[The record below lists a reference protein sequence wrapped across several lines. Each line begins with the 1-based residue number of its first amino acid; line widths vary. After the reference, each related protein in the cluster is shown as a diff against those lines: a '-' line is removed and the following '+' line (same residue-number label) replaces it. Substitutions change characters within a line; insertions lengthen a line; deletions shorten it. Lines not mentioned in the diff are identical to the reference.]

1 MTDAA
6 TINDRLAGKALLLT
20 GASGFLGKA
29 VLAACLRELPELGR
43 IVLLLRAPDDQGAD
57 QRLAHVL
64 SGGAFAELDQAAIDE
79 ARAAGR
85 LTAIAGDVAQD
96 ELGRQVPGAET
107 GDDLAGIDVLI
118 HCAASVSFEEPLDSI
133 LDLNSHGPA
142 RLLRALR
149 AAGSDPDVVHV
160 STAYAAG
167 TRTGLVLERPSGTA
181 PAEPEVDLQAELE
194 AARTWRRDLEAES
207 RLPAHQRRFVAEAR
221 QELGP
226 AGGPAVG
233 ARAEGLRRE
242 WVADQLTERGRER
255 ASALGWP
262 DGYALSKAMGERMLQ
277 AERPRTLTILR
288 PSIVESAMR
297 RPYPGWLEDLKVADP
312 VILAYAAGMVP
323 RFPGN
328 RSARLDLVPVDLAAN
343 ACLAAA
349 AHPPEQGVRTMH
361 LVSGSQNP
369 VTVEE
374 VGKVVTEYFRERPL
388 AGEDG
393 LPVEVSEW
401 RFANHN
407 RVMQA
412 LDRGERLLKTGRD
425 LLDRFPLP
433 RSDALELRLHR
444 EQRRLGRLRR
454 LADIYGPYVEL
465 DCVFDDRATRELL
478 AELAPEDRERFGF
491 DVQDVDWD
499 EYLREIHLPALRAL
513 LPPPRPA
520 APPRPV
526 VRPQPAAGPPAMAF
540 FDIEGVVL
548 DTTIAHFYAWVRTRD
563 MPGLDRTL
571 WMAGLAAR
579 APGWLLADRRSRA
592 SFNRHFYRQYRELPA
607 RELREQARAALSDF
621 ILPRVQHEAVRRI
634 RVHRRRGDKV
644 VLITGTL
651 DFLVDPLRHLGDEL
665 VAARLVERRGQFTG
679 ELAEPPLTA
688 DGRAS
693 LAARM
698 AAEQGIDLADCHA
711 YADSVADLALLEAVG
726 HAHPIN
732 PDFRLARIA
741 RRRGWPAESWKTEP
755 GAARVPA

>member
-1 MTDAA
+1 MPLRVTLRMPSDS
-6 TINDRLAGKALLLT
+6 TINERLAGKALLLT

-29 VLAACLRELPELGR
+29 VLVVALRELPELRR
-43 IVLLLRAPDDQGAD
+43 IVVLLRAADDAGAQG
-57 QRLAHVL
+57 RLEGIL
-64 SGGAFAELDQAAIDE
+64 SGPAFDGIDHGAIE
-79 ARAAGR
+79 

-96 ELGRQVPGAET
+96 GLGRPVPGAET
-107 GDDLAGIDVLI
+107 ADDLAGIDVLI

-133 LDLNSHGPA
+133 LNLNAHGPA
-142 RLLRALR
+142 RLLRTLR

-181 PAEPEVDLQAELE
+181 PAEPDVDLEAELS
-194 AARTWRRDLEAES
+194 AARTWRVDLEAES

-233 ARAEGLRRE
+233 ARAEALRRQ
-242 WVADQLTERGRER
+242 WVADQLSERGRER

-262 DGYALSKAMGERMLQ
+262 DGYALSKALGERVLQ

-288 PSIVESAMR
+288 PSIVESALR
-297 RPYPGWLEDLKVADP
+297 SPHPGWLESLKVADP
-312 VILAYAAGMVP
+312 VILAYAAGMIP

-328 RSARLDLVPVDLAAN
+328 PSARLDLVPVDLAAN

-349 AHPPEQGVRTMH
+349 AHVPEDGVRTMQ
-361 LVSGSQNP
+361 LVSGSHNP

-374 VGKVVTEYFRERPL
+374 VGRIVTEYFRERPL

-393 LPVEVSEW
+393 LPVEVSAW
-401 RFANHN
+401 RFANHG

-412 LDRGERLLKTGRD
+412 LDRGERALRAGRD
-425 LLDRFPLP
+425 LLDRLPLP
-433 RSDALELRLHR
+433 RADELELRLHR

-454 LADIYGPYVEL
+454 LAAIYGPYVEL
-465 DCVFDDRATRELL
+465 DCVFDDGATRELL
-478 AELAPEDRERFGF
+478 SALTPEDRERFAF
-491 DVQDVDWD
+491 DVQDVEW
-499 EYLREIHLPALRAL
+499 ESYLRDVHLPALRAL
-513 LPPPRPA
+513 VPPPRPA
-520 APPRPV
+520 APPPRAAPRPA
-526 VRPQPAAGPPAMAF
+526 PADGPPAMAF

-548 DTTIAHFYAWVRTRD
+548 DTTIAHFYAWLRTRD
-563 MPGLDRTL
+563 MPGLDRVL
-571 WMAGLAAR
+571 WMAGMAAR

-592 SFNRHFYRQYRELPA
+592 SFNRRFYRQYRELPA

-634 RVHRRRGDKV
+634 RTHRRRGDRV

-698 AAEQGIDLADCHA
+698 AAERGLDLADCHA
-711 YADSVADLALLEAVG
+711 YADSVSDLPLLEAVG
-726 HAHPIN
+726 HPHPVN

-741 RRRGWPAESWKTEP
+741 RRRGWAAETWDTEP
-755 GAARVPA
+755 VAV